1 MAKSGP
7 LSDLDHAI
15 SGAEAIVSGVKAVQW
30 TDPTPCTG
38 LDVRAVVNHLVTGN
52 RAFTAYVTGGPA
64 PAKGADLL
72 GEDPAGA
79 FGEAGSALRGAFGAA
94 GALDEL
100 YKAPKRPVPGGV
112 LLQVRV
118 LEHLAHGWD
127 LARATGQA
135 PDFPDAVVDRA
146 LALARQ
152 TLSSRPA
159 GPDAPYGPEVTVPDG
174 APLLDQLAGFL
185 GRTVV

>member
-15 SGAEAIVSGVKAVQW
+15 AGAEAIVSGIKPGQW
-30 TDPTPCTG
+30 TGPTPCAG

-52 RAFTAYVTGGPA
+52 RAFTAYVTGNET
-64 PAKGADLL
+64 PAKGTDLL

-79 FGEAGSALRGAFGAA
+79 FGDAGSALRKAFGAT

-100 YKAPKRPVPGGV
+100 YKAPRRPVPGGV

-135 PDFPDAVVDRA
+135 PGFPDAVVDRA
-146 LALARQ
+146 LTMARQ

-159 GPDAPYGPEVTVPDG
+159 GPDAPYGPEVAVPDG

>member
-15 SGAEAIVSGVKAVQW
+15 SGAEAIVSGIKPDQW
-30 TDPTPCTG
+30 TGPTPCTC
-38 LDVRAVVNHLVTGN
+38 LAVRAVVNHLVTGN
-52 RAFTAYVTGGPA
+52 RAFTVYVAGGPA

-79 FGEAGSALRGAFGAA
+79 FGQAGSELRKAFGAT

-118 LEHLAHGWD
+118 LK
-127 LARATGQA
+127 
-135 PDFPDAVVDRA
+135 
-146 LALARQ
+146 
-152 TLSSRPA
+152 
-159 GPDAPYGPEVTVPDG
+159 
-174 APLLDQLAGFL
+174 
-185 GRTVV
+185 

>member
-15 SGAEAIVSGVKAVQW
+15 SGAEAIVSGVKPDQW
-30 TDPTPCTG
+30 TGPTPCPG
-38 LDVRAVVNHLVTGN
+38 LDVRAIVNHLVTGN
-52 RAFTAYVTGGPA
+52 RAFTAYVAGGPA
-64 PAKGADLL
+64 PAQGADLL

-79 FGEAGSALRGAFGAA
+79 FGEAGSQLRKAFGAT

-146 LALARQ
+146 LAMARQ
-152 TLSSRPA
+152 TLSSRPT